1 MEKGAMLM
9 RKFFCSIGIFF
20 FLCLLTLGF
29 YSSYMRTYEKNHK
42 NPTRLSVE
50 DITEGETVSASE
62 EEGSYGLFLL
72 KERNGCVTVYE
83 GDGVTVYE
91 PTTIP
96 VKTLPKTLQQEIKQ
110 GKYLKTHG
118 DLYSFLENYS
128 S

>member
-1 MEKGAMLM
+1 M
-9 RKFFCSIGIFF
+9 RKFLCSIGIFF

-83 GDGVTVYE
+83 RDGVTVYE

-96 VKTLPKTLQQEIKQ
+96 VKTLPKTLQQEIEQ
-110 GKYLKTHG
+110 GKYLKTHE
-118 DLYSFLENYS
+118 DLYNFLENYS